1 MTMVRGEDGTEERMY
16 AAPTP
21 AGASGAEA
29 CRRVA
34 RRADSSDL
42 DVLPELAMK
51 LWPTHAR
58 EELTTEL
65 RAFLTDDDAAVF
77 IKNSFVF

>member
-1 MTMVRGEDGTEERMY
+1 
-16 AAPTP
+16 
-21 AGASGAEA
+21 
-29 CRRVA
+29 
-34 RRADSSDL
+34 
-42 DVLPELAMK
+42 MK